1 MKTSHLH
8 VAMLL
13 LLAGTLAV
21 RPANLR
27 AQAPSA
33 STGSQTPGASQA
45 PAPAPAATQKKVW
58 TNDDLDQLRDQGGIS
73 VIGKSSAPNAATPQ
87 NGPAQPAKP
96 AVAPKLP
103 KEKDPE
109 WYKEQLAPLYTAL
122 DRINSEIAAAQSAVD
137 GETRGDAG
145 VSMGARAPA
154 GTPQEQL
161 VALQKQQQDIQTKID
176 NLLDQARH
184 NDLPPGDL
192 R

>member
-1 MKTSHLH
+1 
-8 VAMLL
+8 VLL
-13 LLAGTLAV
+13 SLAGILAAC
-21 RPANLR
+21 PASLH
-27 AQAPSA
+27 AQTPSG
-33 STGSQTPGASQA
+33 STGTQTPSTS

-58 TNDDLDQLRDQGGIS
+58 TNDDLDQLHDQGGVS
-73 VIGKSSAPNAATPQ
+73 VIGKPSAPSAATPQ
-87 NGPAQPAKP
+87 GGSAQPAKP
-96 AVAPKLP
+96 AVASKLP

-137 GETRGDAG
+137 GDTRGDAG
-145 VSMGARAPA
+145 VSIGARAPA

-161 VALQKQQQDIQTKID
+161 VALQKAQQDTQTKID

-184 NDLPPGDL
+184 NDIEPGAL

>member
-1 MKTSHLH
+1 MKTSYFY
-8 VAMLL
+8 VAVLL
-13 LLAGTLAV
+13 SMAGTLAA
-21 RPANLR
+21 RPANLH
-27 AQAPSA
+27 AQAPS
-33 STGSQTPGASQA
+33 ASQA
-45 PAPAPAATQKKVW
+45 PAPAPSATQKKVW
-58 TNDDLDQLRDQGGIS
+58 TNDDLDQLHDQGGVS
-73 VIGKSSAPNAATPQ
+73 VIGKSSAPSAAAPQ
-87 NGPAQPAKP
+87 SGPAQPARP

-161 VALQKQQQDIQTKID
+161 VALQKQQQDVQTKID

-184 NDLPPGDL
+184 NDLEPGAL